1 MDQSHLD
8 QKYFIDSK
16 IYNCP
21 FCNRRHVRYFI
32 VESFLFDWS
41 SREEMLWVCGQ
52 VCLLRESLPAPLI
65 SQAP

>member
-41 SREEMLWVCGQ
+41 LEKKCYGPTCQYRVRHFPIR
-52 VCLLRESLPAPLI
+52 V
-65 SQAP
+65 